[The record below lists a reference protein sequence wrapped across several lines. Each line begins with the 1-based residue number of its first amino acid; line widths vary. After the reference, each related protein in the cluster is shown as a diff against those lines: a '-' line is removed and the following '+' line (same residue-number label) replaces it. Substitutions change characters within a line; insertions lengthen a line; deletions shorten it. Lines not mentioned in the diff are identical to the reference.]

1 MLTIVCRRHSLN
13 RTLRQYRIILSAD
26 TASEVRQML
35 SQKRIIVVQGS
46 CFRILAAGRQPQQ
59 QADSRRAQH
68 SQRFGRIVYLISIP
82 LPVKTAEKKGRRSCA
97 HPILRT
103 SAASWSSF
111 GFFILRFADVRV
123 NVDGFYRETKKRR
136 RQNASSAP
144 KFSAV
149 GKHRGRKCITAI
161 LLPQGRASRR
171 RSR

>member
-46 CFRILAAGRQPQQ
+46 CFRILAAGRQSQQ

-68 SQRFGRIVYLISIP
+68 SQPLWTHCISH
-82 LPVKTAEKKGRRSCA
+82 LYTFTCKNSRKKGRRSCA

-111 GFFILRFADVRV
+111 GFFILCFADVRV
-123 NVDGFYRETKKRR
+123 NADGFYRETKKRR

-144 KFSAV
+144 KFSVV
-149 GKHRGRKCITAI
+149 GKHRG
-161 LLPQGRASRR
+161 
-171 RSR
+171 